1 MAVHGSLVEY
11 RPVLYRVAVFDV
23 IGLSIDARSVCK
35 FVFGNVALN
44 PLAAAF
50 GSRLKTIGYIP
61 AQSTERL

>member
-1 MAVHGSLVEY
+1 MVVRGSVFEHGA
-11 RPVLYRVAVFDV
+11 VLYRVAVFDV

-44 PLAAAF
+44 PLVAAF
-50 GSRLKTIGYIP
+50 GSRLETIGYIP